1 MRLEIHT
8 QDAGRFHVIQLRG
21 KVDLYTSRELKS
33 LLSGHINGSR
43 PGIVID
49 MAAVTYIDSPGL
61 GVLIQA
67 NNHIREAHG
76 RLILAHVPE
85 TIRRVFQLT
94 KLEHVF
100 EFEPNVDSAIQSL
113 QSAGQT

>member
-33 LLSGHINGSR
+33 LLSGHINGNR

-67 NNHIREAHG
+67 NNHIRESHG
-76 RLILAHVPE
+76 RLVLAHVPE

-100 EFEPNVDSAIQSL
+100 EFEPNVDSAIESL
-113 QSAGQT
+113 QSTGQT